1 MYNVTLRRVHE
12 TLLLW
17 KSDMYYRLACVCMFA
32 RACVGLSCAYVH
44 IALLIQHATRMGH
57 TVTSFVSPRSPAHI
71 SALSHKRCDFRKK
84 VIEPKTC
91 VFIFS
96 TTFV

>member
-17 KSDMYYRLACVCMFA
+17 KSDKYYILACVCMFT
-32 RACVGLSCAYVH
+32 RACVRACMCVPERVGLSCAYVH

-71 SALSHKRCDFRKK
+71 SALSHKGCDFR
-84 VIEPKTC
+84 
-91 VFIFS
+91 
-96 TTFV
+96 